1 MEIQWIRG
9 TTILWNKR
17 SSRSELAYV
26 PNSTRVRAR
35 TPSRACNAISRAFS
49 SANAQCKLQCDPYKC
64 TSTIVTSN
72 VVARFPFAPLPRLTV
87 NFTTFDFDSR
97 SQTLRLSPDFS
108 PLLPGLAPAAVP
120 LFLPFFFNFLSNSRA
135 ARRNFFTAEIFPT
148 FVGFISREI
157 LEFSNPKLSPSL
169 QFSKMNLLVGKVN
182 KSLRAILLSLSS
194 LSLIKIIFF
203 VVINPW
209 KLRKPD
215 RIQIF
220 TLFAIIL
227 IKSNRSI
234 SFSFLNQESS
244 KWRRN
249 TKCKR

>member
-120 LFLPFFFNFLSNSRA
+120 LFLPFFLPSFLPSFLS
-135 ARRNFFTAEIFPT
+135 F
-148 FVGFISREI
+148 
-157 LEFSNPKLSPSL
+157 
-169 QFSKMNLLVGKVN
+169 
-182 KSLRAILLSLSS
+182 
-194 LSLIKIIFF
+194 
-203 VVINPW
+203 
-209 KLRKPD
+209 
-215 RIQIF
+215 
-220 TLFAIIL
+220 
-227 IKSNRSI
+227 SI
-234 SFSFLNQESS
+234 SFQIPAQRDEIFLRQRSSPLLSDLFRARSSNSPIRNSLQVCSFQ
-244 KWRRN
+244 R
-249 TKCKR
+249 

>member
-120 LFLPFFFNFLSNSRA
+120 LFLPFFLPSFLPSFLFQFPFKFPRSATKFFYGRDLPHFCRIYF
-135 ARRNFFTAEIFPT
+135 ARDPRILQSETLSKSAVFKDE
-148 FVGFISREI
+148 FIS
-157 LEFSNPKLSPSL
+157 
-169 QFSKMNLLVGKVN
+169 
-182 KSLRAILLSLSS
+182 
-194 LSLIKIIFF
+194 
-203 VVINPW
+203 W
-209 KLRKPD
+209 KAK
-215 RIQIF
+215 
-220 TLFAIIL
+220 
-227 IKSNRSI
+227 
-234 SFSFLNQESS
+234 
-244 KWRRN
+244 
-249 TKCKR
+249 